1 MEDKNMFFGI
11 PKYLFAS
18 IFDEIIPDIPD
29 IITKDVKKSL
39 FLRIASTSYCEA
51 IHKELNKYY
60 FGYLFEESGDKIN
73 FAYIVI
79 QFDPYKKY
87 FPSDN
92 KFSSSFDNFANK
104 FKKICGMNNEF
115 NNKNL

>member
-11 PKYLFAS
+11 PKCLFAS
-18 IFDEIIPDIPD
+18 IFDEIIPDI
-29 IITKDVKKSL
+29 ITEDVKKSL
-39 FLRIASTSYCEA
+39 FSRSVMSISSKY
-51 IHKELNKYY
+51 IHTGPNYY
-60 FGYLFEESGDKIN
+60 FGCLSKNSGDKIN

-87 FPSDN
+87 FPGDD
-92 KFSSSFDNFANK
+92 KFSSSFDDFANK

>member
-18 IFDEIIPDIPD
+18 IFDEIIPDI
-29 IITKDVKKSL
+29 ITENVKKSI
-39 FLRIASTSYCEA
+39 FLRSAMTNSCKSIY
-51 IHKELNKYY
+51 KEPNKYY
-60 FGYLFEESGDKIN
+60 FGFLSKISGDKIN
-73 FAYIVI
+73 FAYIAI

-92 KFSSSFDNFANK
+92 KFSSSLDNFANK
-104 FKKICGMNNEF
+104 FKKICDMNNEF
-115 NNKNL
+115 NNKNV

>member
-1 MEDKNMFFGI
+1 MFFGI
-11 PKYLFAS
+11 PKCLFAS
-18 IFDEIIPDIPD
+18 IFDEIIPDI
-29 IITKDVKKSL
+29 ITEDVKKSL
-39 FLRIASTSYCEA
+39 FSRSVMSISFKH
-51 IHKELNKYY
+51 IHTGPNYY
-60 FGYLFEESGDKIN
+60 FGCVSKNSGDKIN

-87 FPSDN
+87 FPGDD
-92 KFSSSFDNFANK
+92 KFSSSFDDFANK

>member
-1 MEDKNMFFGI
+1 M
-11 PKYLFAS
+11 L
-18 IFDEIIPDIPD
+18 
-29 IITKDVKKSL
+29 KKAYFREVSCR
-39 FLRIASTSYCEA
+39 FL
-51 IHKELNKYY
+51 LYY
-60 FGYLFEESGDKIN
+60 FGCVSKNSGDKIN

-87 FPSDN
+87 FPGDD
-92 KFSSSFDNFANK
+92 KFSSSFDDFANK